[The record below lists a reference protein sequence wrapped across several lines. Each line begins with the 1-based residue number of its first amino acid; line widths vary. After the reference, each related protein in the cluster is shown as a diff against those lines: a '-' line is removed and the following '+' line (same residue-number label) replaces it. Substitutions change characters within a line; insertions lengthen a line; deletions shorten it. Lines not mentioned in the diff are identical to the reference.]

1 MTDENCQFSFLIAGS
16 SAVVE
21 RIHLGGVLALDAA
34 TYAVSLICYFAVR
47 KGKVIVKPRE
57 LPSHVTR
64 DAWARYLD
72 EPREEFTTSGTSAIS
87 CCSVFPGRFSSPGC

>member
-34 TYAVSLICYFAVR
+34 TYAVSFICYFAVR

-72 EPREEFTTSGTSAIS
+72 ELREGLHYL
-87 CCSVFPGRFSSPGC
+87 RHKR